1 MRHNTLYGMLQR
13 GWRCITAFGRT
24 PVCLNIP
31 RMAQNR
37 AGFEVAKEEEAEK
50 MTGAER
56 VGRGG
61 GREERR
67 GEGMEEGDRVAA
79 AVKDTSWIRGGR
91 QRTAIES
98 RHNRFHLLRRHHPG

>member
-1 MRHNTLYGMLQR
+1 
-13 GWRCITAFGRT
+13 
-24 PVCLNIP
+24 
-31 RMAQNR
+31 MAQNR

-56 VGRGG
+56 DGPWAAGG
-61 GREERR
+61 RR

>member
-61 GREERR
+61 GGGRR
-67 GEGMEEGDRVAA
+67 GEEREQKKGIESPRLLR
-79 AVKDTSWIRGGR
+79 IRLGYGGGR
-91 QRTAIES
+91 ETKDG
-98 RHNRFHLLRRHHPG
+98 NREPT

>member
-31 RMAQNR
+31 RMARNR

-50 MTGAER
+50 MMG
-56 VGRGG
+56 GGG
-61 GREERR
+61 GRKRGAAVGGWSRR
-67 GEGMEEGDRVAA
+67 GC
-79 AVKDTSWIRGGR
+79 
-91 QRTAIES
+91 
-98 RHNRFHLLRRHHPG
+98 